1 MMQQGGVSKATKM
14 LNLSEA
20 SQSSYHLNQ
29 LKMSMARDV
38 FHIAERLKDELL
50 PLDLLMWHGPQDIF
64 AGMDFTLRQGMIG
77 EDVCN
82 LNQVSWWSTTPETKT
97 MYQIPKLFE
106 LVRKLSP
113 NRFRSFWPHVCGSHL
128 KGTPPVHRASRISPC
143 WQGTRFGLQ
152 FGAGGMV
159 GMVRSHELELTVAS
173 QILDCHCISIFSWLP
188 TVHCKL
194 WQPAGAVL
202 LRQVVTGHRWTT
214 AHSTNVPPWTRNG
227 HSHCWQGGQWFV
239 VWRCNMRCWCKHR
252 SFVWESR
259 KFTKKQNQKLCRS
272 VYKFVDLF
280 SLCLKNLTPFD
291 SWQLILGLEFLDRLG
306 WKAVSLLLQLLGP
319 ARVSHVLGLEKQ
331 MSITLVWDNLHGVLQ

>member
-1 MMQQGGVSKATKM
+1 
-14 LNLSEA
+14 
-20 SQSSYHLNQ
+20 
-29 LKMSMARDV
+29 MSCC
-38 FHIAERLKDELL
+38 RLIYW
-50 PLDLLMWHGPQDIF
+50 LMWHGSQDIF

-97 MYQIPKLFE
+97 MYQIPKLFD

-159 GMVRSHELELTVAS
+159 GMVRSHELEVIVAS
-173 QILDCHCISIFSWLP
+173 QILDCHCISTFPWLP
-188 TVHCKL
+188 TMHCKL

-227 HSHCWQGGQWFV
+227 HLHCWQGGQWFV
-239 VWRCNMRCWCKHR
+239 VWRCNMRCWGKHR
-252 SFVWESR
+252 SLLFGKAGNWL
-259 KFTKKQNQKLCRS
+259 KTKIKSFAGQ
-272 VYKFVDLF
+272 F
-280 SLCLKNLTPFD
+280 
-291 SWQLILGLEFLDRLG
+291 I
-306 WKAVSLLLQLLGP
+306 SLLIYFPYVWRIWLRLIHGNWYWVCSFWTTLD
-319 ARVSHVLGLEKQ
+319 EKRYHFCC
-331 MSITLVWDNLHGVLQ
+331 SS